1 MGATVAVPALTSAFG
16 GTMAASTIAAP
27 ALLTAASVTA
37 PMAALTSFSPA
48 LISGGGAGFFGN
60 LGSAFSTIQPYS
72 SLFAAGTSI
81 LQGVGAYRQGQA
93 MKSQYEMEALQTQA
107 QNEVNKLNWINDA
120 NNKARKLM
128 AINASV
134 LASGYARGVNA
145 LDGSVKLMM
154 KENEREYVRDIQIAE
169 FNQTSDNNFASA
181 ESALLRTAGDTA
193 LTGSKFEALGYI
205 GSAAKLFEES
215 RVPTYGTTTKV

>member
-128 AINASV
+128 AI
-134 LASGYARGVNA
+134 
-145 LDGSVKLMM
+145 KLMM